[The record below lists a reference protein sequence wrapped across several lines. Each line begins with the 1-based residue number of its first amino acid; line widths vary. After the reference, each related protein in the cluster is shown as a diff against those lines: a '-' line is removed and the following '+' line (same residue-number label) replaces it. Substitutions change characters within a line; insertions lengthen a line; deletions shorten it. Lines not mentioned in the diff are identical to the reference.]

1 MIAEYQADGRDPLLN
16 APRMY
21 GLTQSHKHLP
31 EMKKVCGLKK
41 APIFCP
47 IVAPY
52 YSGMEVTVS
61 LFGDCVHGGST
72 AIKEVYRDYYK
83 KGLVHFEDNSE
94 SFLSAAE
101 LSGFDDMQI
110 TVCGNEERIL
120 LVSRFDNLGKGASGS
135 AVQNINIALGTEET
149 LGLNLKYK

>member
-1 MIAEYQADGRDPLLN
+1 MQVH
-16 APRMY
+16 APFAQ
-21 GLTQSHKHLP
+21 GAGKL
-31 EMKKVCGLKK
+31 G
-41 APIFCP
+41 
-47 IVAPY
+47 
-52 YSGMEVTVS
+52 TV
-61 LFGDCVHGGST
+61 GVHRGVVVV
-72 AIKEVYRDYYK
+72 IIRQLQVIDLVRK
-83 KGLVHFEDNSE
+83 LVHFEDNSE

>member
-1 MIAEYQADGRDPLLN
+1 
-16 APRMY
+16 
-21 GLTQSHKHLP
+21 
-31 EMKKVCGLKK
+31 
-41 APIFCP
+41 
-47 IVAPY
+47 
-52 YSGMEVTVS
+52 MEVTVS
-61 LFGDCVHGGST
+61 LFGDCVHGGSA

-149 LGLNLKYK
+149 HGLNLKYK

>member
-41 APIFCP
+41 TPIFCP

-83 KGLVHFEDNSE
+83 KGLVHFEDNRE

-149 LGLNLKYK
+149 HGLNLKYK